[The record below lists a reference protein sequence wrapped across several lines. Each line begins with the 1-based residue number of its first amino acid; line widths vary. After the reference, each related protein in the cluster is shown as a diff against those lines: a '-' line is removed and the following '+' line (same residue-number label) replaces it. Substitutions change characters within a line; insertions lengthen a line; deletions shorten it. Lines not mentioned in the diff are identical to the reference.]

1 MYVNVIKDLL
11 PLQGVKGFFLN
22 FAGAVVYKAFSLA
35 WQRR

>member
-1 MYVNVIKDLL
+1 MYVNTIKDFSF
-11 PLQGVKGFFLN
+11 LQGVTGFFLN